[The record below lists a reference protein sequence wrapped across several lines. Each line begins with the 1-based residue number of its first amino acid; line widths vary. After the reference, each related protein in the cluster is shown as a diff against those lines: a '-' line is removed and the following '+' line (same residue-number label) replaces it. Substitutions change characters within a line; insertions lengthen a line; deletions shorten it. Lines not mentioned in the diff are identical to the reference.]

1 MRHAGIKRASNRKTR
16 LKTKLR
22 ANASPEDA
30 VAVRTRFFR
39 PRSQFFWSWRPFSH
53 TCARLRTIWAKPP
66 ELWDY
71 SGRLRRLT
79 AHRFRTVEFGRVSVR
94 NSSFENFPRNLRSL
108 SRNAHG
114 WILRELLF
122 TFPRVIPSNVISAL
136 SCLSLC
142 DLCFN
147 FLGSGVIVSSE
158 AVGYFSSRIAVRL
171 SALEI
176 L

>member
-1 MRHAGIKRASNRKTR
+1 MRHAGMKRASNRKTR

-66 ELWDY
+66 ELGDY
-71 SGRLRRLT
+71 SGRLRRSI
-79 AHRFRTVEFGRVSVR
+79 AYRFRTVEFGRVSVL
-94 NSSFENFPRNLRSL
+94 NPSFDNFPRNLRSV
-108 SRNAHG
+108 SRNSHG
-114 WILRELLF
+114 WIPRELLF
-122 TFPRVIPSNVISAL
+122 TFPRVIPSNVISEL
-136 SCLSLC
+136 SCLSFC

-147 FLGSGVIVSSE
+147 FLGSGVSYPRRQLTISPRE
-158 AVGYFSSRIAVRL
+158 
-171 SALEI
+171 
-176 L
+176 

>member
-1 MRHAGIKRASNRKTR
+1 MVLAS
-16 LKTKLR
+16 LFAHLR
-22 ANASPEDA
+22 AIADHLGETARIRGLLRPVAPFNCASIPDG
-30 VAVRTRFFR
+30 RIWTRFR
-39 PRSQFFWSWRPFSH
+39 PYLFFE
-53 TCARLRTIWAKPP
+53 I
-66 ELWDY
+66 
-71 SGRLRRLT
+71 
-79 AHRFRTVEFGRVSVR
+79 
-94 NSSFENFPRNLRSL
+94 FPRNLRSV

-114 WILRELLF
+114 WIPRELLF
-122 TFPRVIPSNVISAL
+122 TFPWVIPSNVISAL